1 MMTTSIDIPQAIEN
15 ILDKR
20 AREQH
25 LDRESI
31 IKQMLWDGAEHYLI
45 EEYSNGRITKG
56 KLAEMLDISI
66 YEVNDLFEKHHVKD
80 SISYENFVKGVE
92 IAEKYSKYSSE
103 KEQAKKE

>member
-1 MMTTSIDIPQAIEN
+1 MTISIDIPPTIEN

-20 AREQH
+20 SRELH
-25 LDRESI
+25 LDKESI
-31 IKQMLWDGAEHYLI
+31 LKQMLWDGVEYYLI

-56 KLAEMLDISI
+56 KLAEMLEISI

-92 IAEKYSKYSSE
+92 IAEKYSKYGSE
-103 KEQAKKE
+103 KDKKNEKE

>member
-1 MMTTSIDIPQAIEN
+1 MTISIDIPHTIEN

-20 AREQH
+20 SREQH

-45 EEYSNGRITKG
+45 EEYSAGKISKG
-56 KLAEMLDISI
+56 KLAEMLDLTI
-66 YEVNDLFEKHHVKD
+66 YEINDLLEKHHVKD

-92 IAEKYSKYSSE
+92 IAEKYSKYGSD
-103 KEQAKKE
+103 KDKKNETE